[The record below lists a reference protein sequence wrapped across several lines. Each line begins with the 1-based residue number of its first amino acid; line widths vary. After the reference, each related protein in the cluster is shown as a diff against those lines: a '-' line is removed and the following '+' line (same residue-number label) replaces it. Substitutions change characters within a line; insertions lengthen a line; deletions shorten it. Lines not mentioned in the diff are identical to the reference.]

1 MSSKKEKLNDLY
13 AEFERV
19 TNENSLDVTKYMA
32 TPEDMPDL
40 GEIEIYDYD
49 SDLDKTKEEADD
61 YLNHLADLF
70 LGDDDNIR
78 THSYIV
84 RRVKEDAD
92 VFAQM
97 KFLQNMTVKNCI
109 TQLRQIDN
117 GDNSAR
123 MHEVVNQTISQMRD
137 NIKFSQNQRTDMEK
151 MYKDLRKDLGLK
163 DISDKMEE
171 ASPKEQEGTILNV
184 RDLNDLIKNA
194 K

>member
-1 MSSKKEKLNDLY
+1 MNSKKEKLNDLY

-19 TNENSLDVTKYMA
+19 TNENSLDITKYMA

-49 SDLDKTKEEADD
+49 SDLDKTKQEADD

-70 LGDDDNIR
+70 LGDDENIR

-137 NIKFSQNQRTDMEK
+137 NIKFSQNQRTDMER

-171 ASPKEQEGTILNV
+171 TNPKEQEGTILNV
-184 RDLNDLIKNA
+184 RDLNELIKNA

>member
-1 MSSKKEKLNDLY
+1 MSSKKEKFNDLY

-19 TNENSLDVTKYMA
+19 TNENSLDITKYMA
-32 TPEDMPDL
+32 SPEDMPDL

-49 SDLDKTKEEADD
+49 SDLDKTKQEADD

-78 THSYIV
+78 KHSYIV
-84 RRVKEDAD
+84 RRVREDAD

-171 ASPKEQEGTILNV
+171 ANPKEQEGTILNV
-184 RDLNDLIKNA
+184 RDLNELIKNA

>member
-1 MSSKKEKLNDLY
+1 MSSKKEKFNDLY

-19 TNENSLDVTKYMA
+19 TNENSLDITKYMA
-32 TPEDMPDL
+32 SPEDMPDL

-49 SDLDKTKEEADD
+49 SDLDKTKQEADD

-78 THSYIV
+78 KHSYIV
-84 RRVKEDAD
+84 RRVREDAD

-171 ASPKEQEGTILNV
+171 SNPKEQEGTILNV
-184 RDLNDLIKNA
+184 RDLNELIKNA

>member
-1 MSSKKEKLNDLY
+1 MSSKKEKFNDLY

-19 TNENSLDVTKYMA
+19 TNENSLDITKYMA
-32 TPEDMPDL
+32 SPEDMPDL

-49 SDLDKTKEEADD
+49 SDLDKTKQEADD

-78 THSYIV
+78 KHSYIV
-84 RRVKEDAD
+84 RRVREDAD

-171 ASPKEQEGTILNV
+171 SNPKEQEGTILNV

>member
-19 TNENSLDVTKYMA
+19 TNENSLDITKYMA
-32 TPEDMPDL
+32 SPEDMPDL

-70 LGDDDNIR
+70 LGDDNNIR

-171 ASPKEQEGTILNV
+171 SNPKEQEGTIMNV
-184 RDLNDLIKNA
+184 RDLNDLIKNV

>member
-1 MSSKKEKLNDLY
+1 MSSKKEKFNDLY

-19 TNENSLDVTKYMA
+19 TNENSLDITKYMA
-32 TPEDMPDL
+32 SPEDMPDL

-49 SDLDKTKEEADD
+49 SDLDKTKQEADD

-78 THSYIV
+78 KHSYIV
-84 RRVKEDAD
+84 RRVREDAD

-171 ASPKEQEGTILNV
+171 ANPKEQEGTILNV

>member
-171 ASPKEQEGTILNV
+171 SSPKEQEGTILNV

>member
-19 TNENSLDVTKYMA
+19 TNENSLDITKYMA
-32 TPEDMPDL
+32 SPEDMPDL

-49 SDLDKTKEEADD
+49 SDLDKTKQEADD

-78 THSYIV
+78 KHSYIV
-84 RRVKEDAD
+84 RRVREDAD

-171 ASPKEQEGTILNV
+171 SNPKEQEGTILNV
-184 RDLNDLIKNA
+184 RDLNDLIKNV